1 MATDNQA
8 DMQRLQILEQS
19 LHTHSAQRNAYQA
32 QLLEMENAIGELA
45 SATES
50 FRIIG
55 NVMVK
60 SDPAKLKEE
69 IVEKKSALHAR
80 LASIEKQEK
89 RLREEMDALQ
99 KSILGDK

>member
-1 MATDNQA
+1 MANDQQA

-19 LHTHSAQRNAYQA
+19 LHTHGAQRNAYQS
-32 QLLEMENAIGELA
+32 QLLEIENASSELA
-45 SATES
+45 NAKES
-50 FRIIG
+50 YRIIG

-60 SDPAKLKEE
+60 SDPEKLKAGLD
-69 IVEKKSALHAR
+69 EKKATLQSR
-80 LASIEKQEK
+80 LASLEKQEK